1 MNEVIERAFNGF
13 RVPVNFVYYDGKETT
28 YIIYQ
33 LAWTESRLS
42 CDDELRWYVDYYDF
56 DIYSKSDYTELV
68 IDVRKIMKKEGFTW
82 LPGKSSGDMYE
93 PDTGF
98 FHKTLC
104 FTCLRYAQENMEEEE
119 QQENEGQENNENPNE

>member
-13 RVPVNFVYYDGKETT
+13 RVPVNFLYYDGKATT
-28 YIIYQ
+28 YIVYQ
-33 LAWTESRLS
+33 LAWSASELS
-42 CDDELRWYVDYYDF
+42 CNNELRWYVDYYDF

-68 IDVRKIMKKEGFTW
+68 RDVKEIMKDKGFTW
-82 LPGKSSGDMYE
+82 LPDKSSGDMYE

-104 FTCLRYAQENMEEEE
+104 FTCLRCAQDNM
-119 QQENEGQENNENPNE
+119 QENNEN